1 MPKRCTEGR
10 WSAPGRVNL
19 MGEHL
24 DYNGGPVLPIA
35 IDRRTSVVAHVRGDA
50 EVCVESDHE
59 CEPARFPVRTEPG
72 DMAGWAA
79 YVAGVFWALG
89 DAGHRLP
96 GVDLWICS
104 EVPVGAGLSSS
115 AALECAVAV
124 ALRDLAGLDIDDV
137 ALALLTQR
145 AENDYVGVPS
155 GAMDQ
160 LASLCGEAG
169 HAVLIETTGPKVELV
184 PATWESAG
192 VALLVIDT
200 GVSHA
205 LGDGEYERRRRQ
217 CEEAA
222 SALGLPSL
230 ALASDADVVR
240 LDDPVLR
247 RRASHVV
254 SEVARVSAAAQAVRD
269 GEWAAVGD
277 LFTASH
283 VALRDAF
290 EVRSPELDAAV
301 SAALGA
307 GALGA
312 RMTGGGFGGSAIA
325 LVPQGR
331 CDVAARACAAAFASQ
346 GWEPPTVFAVAPSD
360 GARRE
365 D

>member
-1 MPKRCTEGR
+1 MRRLKGR

-35 IDRRTSVVAHVRGDA
+35 IDRRTTVVAKVRGDA
-50 EVCVESDHE
+50 EICVTSEQED
-59 CEPARFPVRTEPG
+59 EPVRFRVRTEPG
-72 DMAGWAA
+72 DVSGWAS

-89 DAGHRLP
+89 EAGWVLP
-96 GVDLWICS
+96 GADLS
-104 EVPVGAGLSSS
+104 VSSDVPRGAGLSSS
-115 AALECAVAV
+115 AALECAVAM

-137 ALALLTQR
+137 ALALLAQR

-169 HAVLIETTGPKVELV
+169 HAVLIETTRPTVELV
-184 PATWESAG
+184 PATWERDG

-205 LGDGEYERRRRQ
+205 LGDGEYKRRRRQ
-217 CEEAA
+217 CEQAA
-222 SALGLPSL
+222 SALGLAKL
-230 ALASDADVVR
+230 AEATDAEVVR

-254 SEVARVSAAAQAVRD
+254 SEVARVSTTAQAVGD
-269 GEWAAVGD
+269 SEWATVGE

-283 VALRDAF
+283 ASLRDDF
-290 EVRSPELDAAV
+290 EVSSPELDAAV
-301 SAALGA
+301 AAALEA

-325 LVPQGR
+325 LVPR
-331 CDVAARACAAAFASQ
+331 EHRDRVAQACAAAFASQ
-346 GWEPPTVFAVAPSD
+346 GWQPPAVFAVAPSD

-365 D
+365 G

>member
-1 MPKRCTEGR
+1 MRRLKGR

-35 IDRRTSVVAHVRGDA
+35 IDRRTTVAANVREDA
-50 EVCVESDHE
+50 EICVSSEQEDE
-59 CEPARFPVRTEPG
+59 VVRFGVPTEPG
-72 DMAGWAA
+72 DVTGWAA
-79 YVAGVFWALG
+79 YVAAVFWALG
-89 DAGHRLP
+89 DAGWVLP
-96 GVDLWICS
+96 GAGLRISSD
-104 EVPVGAGLSSS
+104 VPVGAGLSSS

-137 ALALLTQR
+137 ALALLAQR

-169 HAVLIETTGPKVELV
+169 HAVHLDTTGPSVELV
-184 PATWESAG
+184 PADWEGDG

-205 LGDGEYERRRRQ
+205 LGDGEYGRRRHE
-217 CEEAA
+217 CEQAA
-222 SALGLPSL
+222 AALGLGKL
-230 ALASDADVVR
+230 AQATSADLVR

-247 RRASHVV
+247 RRAYHVV
-254 SEVARVSAAAQAVRD
+254 SEVARVSATAQAVRD
-269 GEWAAVGD
+269 SKWATVGE

-283 VALRDAF
+283 ASLRDDF
-290 EVRSPELDAAV
+290 EVSSPELDAAV
-301 SAALGA
+301 AAALDA

-325 LVPQGR
+325 LAPR
-331 CDVAARACAAAFASQ
+331 ERRDPVAQACAASFASQ
-346 GWEPPTVFAVAPSD
+346 EWQPPAVFTVAPSD